1 MSCRLLS
8 RDVVLFFFVL
18 VSLGGMLGLSRVD
31 EANARPG
38 RWCGREASDWLCRQA
53 GKVKLEG
60 RRRKTHRPVVLNP
73 GAAVWVGAG
82 GEARATFSRDAFC
95 TIGGVA
101 TPTEIVSRFESSLF
115 RQLSGATSCTS
126 RREESL
132 TFGFFCDLTE
142 PCPAMIWANGKI
154 VSEWSS
160 DADASSSSVE
170 IEVPEIDVPDVP
182 SVEVPDVPAPDP
194 ATRRE
199 LVSVICSGSYRI
211 VVDQESSRAESSGSV
226 SGRNRTV
233 VRIVEE
239 GTSGLSVSTI
249 TTSGPCRPP
258 Q

>member
-1 MSCRLLS
+1 MTCRLSS
-8 RDVVLFFFVL
+8 REVVPLLFVLF
-18 VSLGGMLGLSRVD
+18 GLSGIFGLSGVN
-31 EANARPG
+31 EANAHPG
-38 RWCGREASDWLCRQA
+38 HWCGREAADWLCRQA
-53 GKVKLEG
+53 GRVKLEG
-60 RRRKTHRPVVLNP
+60 RRRRTHRPIALNR
-73 GAAVWVGAG
+73 GAAVWVGAN

-154 VSEWSS
+154 VSQWTGS
-160 DADASSSSVE
+160 DAGASSTVE
-170 IEVPEIDVPDVP
+170 IEVPEIDVPEP
-182 SVEVPDVPAPDP
+182 PEVEVPNVSAADP

-199 LVSVICSGSYRI
+199 LISVICSGSYRI
-211 VVDQESSRAESSGSV
+211 VVDRGSSRAESSGSV
-226 SGRNRTV
+226 SGRNRTL
-233 VRIVEE
+233 VRIIEE
-239 GTSGLSVSTI
+239 GNSGLSLSTI